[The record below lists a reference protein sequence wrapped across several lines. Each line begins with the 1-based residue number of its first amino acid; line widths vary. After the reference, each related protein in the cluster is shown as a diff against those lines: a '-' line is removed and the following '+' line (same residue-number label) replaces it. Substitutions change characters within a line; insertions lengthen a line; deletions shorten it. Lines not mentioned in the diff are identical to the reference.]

1 MAASGSEFLVAER
14 VGHVNIT
21 RSRCAALCAVL
32 VLGNIAQALAA
43 NHEASHEWLSVQGDL
58 NNQRFGHLDQI
69 NRRNISKLGA
79 AWISDPFEGGATSRM
94 TPLVH
99 DGLMFFAA
107 GSRIYAL
114 DARSGK
120 RVWARQTET
129 RVSTAT
135 GWQQMV
141 TGLATTRSF
150 GLGLGG
156 GMIYAGF
163 MNGHLIALAEKT
175 GELVWDQL
183 INTEPLSI
191 SKGIICTPLY
201 VHGVLFVGLGMETTE
216 GHALAVDA
224 KSGQVLWQVPTV
236 AEPGQAGHETWPQ
249 DSEIWRSG
257 GAHPWAS
264 GAADPKLGL
273 VYFVTGNASPAFGG
287 QTRPGNN
294 LYTVSLI
301 ALDMKTGHL
310 QWYQQLIHHDVWEA
324 DLSVPPVLFDFMG
337 GGGKNRPAI
346 AAMRGDGYLF
356 VFDRANGE
364 PLIPVDERA
373 VAQSAK
379 LSTSLTQ
386 PYPRGAESI
395 LPPCESFRSKI
406 PAGFV
411 LTCMFDPPSVD
422 IPNQLAQWASVRI
435 AAMSFDPE
443 TRYFYAQGQNSL
455 LWRRIGGDPYLGDT
469 TNHSGDRIPN
479 YPRPTVILAA
489 IDSRNDKV
497 VWRKELPAFDNSGYK
512 SDGGALST
520 AGGLVFH
527 QGGDGSLQA
536 YDAKTGTTRWK
547 FQTDYAVGD
556 APPMSYAIDGA
567 QYVAFI
573 AGTKVWAFALGG
585 TLPAAPTILAPP
597 YEQVA
602 GPIEDAYE
610 VETMTIEQTPANGRR
625 YFANEFAFNPYRARV
640 RAGSS
645 VTFINNGLLP
655 HTLVAEDGSWTT
667 GTLIP
672 TQIATLRFDKPG
684 AYLYS
689 SKEYPWSYGQII
701 VIPATLPAGP
711 AAGSPETTAASNQL
725 DSGKASYLAS
735 CAVCHGENLGGR
747 DRAPALAGQTF
758 GAAWAARNA
767 WDLFERI
774 RATMPQSAP
783 GTLSD
788 ENYAAIVVYILS
800 ANGQSA
806 AAPLDLQTLKTM
818 SIIP

>member
-1 MAASGSEFLVAER
+1 MNNS
-14 VGHVNIT
+14 I
-21 RSRCAALCAVL
+21 RSQRAALCAAL
-32 VLGNIAQALAA
+32 ALGNIALALAA
-43 NHEASHEWLSVQGDL
+43 HHELPHEWLSVQGDL

-69 NRRNISKLGA
+69 NRKTIAKLGA
-79 AWISDPFEGGATSRM
+79 AWISDAFEDGATSRM

-120 RVWARQTET
+120 RVWTHQTET
-129 RVSTAT
+129 RSSAAT

-141 TGLATTRSF
+141 TGLANTRAF

-163 MNGHLIALAEKT
+163 MNGHIIALAERT

-183 INTEPLSI
+183 INTEPLTI
-191 SKGIICTPLY
+191 SKGVVCPPLY
-201 VHGVLFVGLGMETTE
+201 VDGALYVGIGMETTE

-224 KSGQVLWQVPTV
+224 RSGRVLWRVPTV

-249 DSEIWRSG
+249 NSEIWRSG
-257 GAHPWAS
+257 GAHAWAS
-264 GAADPKLGL
+264 GAADPSLGL

-287 QTRPGNN
+287 QIRPGNN
-294 LYTVSLI
+294 LYAVSLI
-301 ALDMKTGHL
+301 ALDMKTGHVR
-310 QWYQQLIHHDVWEA
+310 WYQQLIHHDVWEA
-324 DLSVPPVLFDFMG
+324 DLSVPPVLFDFKVG
-337 GGGKNRPAI
+337 VENRPAV

-356 VFDRANGE
+356 LFDRATGE

-379 LSTSLTQ
+379 LSTSPTQ

-395 LPPCESFRSKI
+395 LPPCESYRSMI
-406 PAGFV
+406 PTGFI
-411 LTCMFDPPSVD
+411 LGCMFDPPSVD
-422 IPNQLAQWASVRI
+422 VPNQLAQWASVRI
-435 AAMSFDPE
+435 AAMSFDPQ
-443 TRYFYAQGQNSL
+443 TGYFYAQGQNSL
-455 LWRRIGGDPYLGDT
+455 LWRRIGSDPYLGDT
-469 TNHSGDRIPN
+469 TNHNGERIPN
-479 YPRPTVILAA
+479 YPRPTVVLAA

-497 VWRKELPAFDNSGYK
+497 VWRKNLPAFDDSGYK
-512 SDGGALST
+512 ANGGALST
-520 AGGLVFH
+520 AGSLVFH

-536 YDAKTGTTRWK
+536 YDAKTGATLWK

-556 APPMSYAIDGA
+556 APPMTYAIDGT

-585 TLPAAPTILAPP
+585 TLPAAAAIPASPH
-597 YEQVA
+597 EEVA
-602 GPIEDAYE
+602 GLIQDTNEI
-610 VETMTIEQTPANGRR
+610 ETMTTEQFPANGRR
-625 YFANEFAFNPYRARV
+625 YFADEYAFNPYRARV

-655 HTLVAEDGSWTT
+655 HTVIAQDGSWTT
-667 GTLIP
+667 GTLVP

-684 AYLYS
+684 TYLYRA
-689 SKEYPWSYGQII
+689 KEYPWSYGQII
-701 VIPATLPAGP
+701 VVPATPRTNQASGAVGSSRTPAV
-711 AAGSPETTAASNQL
+711 PEQADL
-725 DSGKASYLAS
+725 GKAIYLAS
-735 CAVCHGENLGGR
+735 CSVCHGENLGGR
-747 DRAPALAGQTF
+747 DRAPALAGNTF
-758 GAAWAARNA
+758 GAAWGARNA

-774 RATMPQSAP
+774 RSTMPQSAP

-788 ENYAAIVVYILS
+788 DNYAAIVAYILS
-800 ANGQSA
+800 ANGHPLVV
-806 AAPLDLQTLKTM
+806 PLDRQTMKSL
-818 SIIP
+818 SVIP